1 MCSIA
6 GCFNPKISFNEYQEL
21 NKRLAHRGPD
31 NASVREYDFKD
42 KKLFLGHNRLSIQDL
57 STNANQPMENK
68 RFSIIFNGEIYNHL
82 EIRKNLSFKN
92 WRTHSDTETI
102 LFAFEELGIE
112 NALSKINGMFA
123 IALFDKV
130 ENRLYLIRDRIGIKP
145 LYYTFQNKE
154 FAFASEL
161 KGIPDHLR
169 KETSDKAL
177 IQFMSIGYIPADN
190 TFYKDLFKLKAG
202 RYIVFDGDNITLKR
216 YWKLSDKRLDISFDN
231 AVKQTHNLL
240 KSAVSYRLLADVE
253 VGCFL
258 SGGIDS
264 SLVAAIMSRLS
275 EKKIKTFSIGFED
288 KRYDE
293 SGYAKNV
300 ASLLKTDHYEYICR
314 PADIIKLIDNFDYYF
329 DEPFGDDS
337 GIPTMLLSDLASKH
351 VKATLSGDGGDEL
364 FLGYDRYFITD
375 KLFNILKY
383 FPKPLR
389 SAASFIMAKS
399 DKDKLEKLSYPVQ
412 RPSLAN
418 IYSVLASCVK
428 PWNLK
433 KIFTEEFISQT
444 WQNKELDLFLLQ
456 ETEPNI
462 KNNEIISALSIMDF
476 HLYLPDDILT
486 KVDRATMKYSL
497 EARVPILDH
506 RIAEFAYA
514 LPLKIKLAKGRKS
527 ILREILYKYLP
538 QKSFK
543 RPKKGFGV
551 PLKDWFK
558 KELKDLLYD
567 KLESLDNRF
576 NKKYLYKMAAE
587 HINNNKNYDY
597 IFWCLLR
604 LK

>member
-1 MCSIA
+1 M
-6 GCFNPKISFNEYQEL
+6 
-21 NKRLAHRGPD
+21 
-31 NASVREYDFKD
+31 
-42 KKLFLGHNRLSIQDL
+42 
-57 STNANQPMENK
+57 
-68 RFSIIFNGEIYNHL
+68 
-82 EIRKNLSFKN
+82 
-92 WRTHSDTETI
+92 
-102 LFAFEELGIE
+102 
-112 NALSKINGMFA
+112 
-123 IALFDKV
+123 
-130 ENRLYLIRDRIGIKP
+130 IRDRIGIKP

-154 FAFASEL
+154 FAFASEI

-190 TFYKDLFKLKAG
+190 TFYKGLFKLKAG
-202 RYIVFDGDNITLKR
+202 HYIVFDGDNVTLKR
-216 YWKLSDKRLDISFDN
+216 YWKLPDKTLDISFDH
-231 AVKQTHNLL
+231 AVEQTHHFLR
-240 KSAVSYRLLADVE
+240 SAVSYRLLADVE

-264 SLVAAIMSRLS
+264 SLVAAIMSLLS

-293 SGYAKNV
+293 SGYAKDV
-300 ASLLKTDHYEYICR
+300 ASLLKTDHYEYVCR

-337 GIPTMLLSDLASKH
+337 GMPTMLLSDLASKY

-375 KLFNILKY
+375 KLVNILKY

-389 SAASFIMAKS
+389 SAVSFIMAKS
-399 DKDKLEKLSYPVQ
+399 GKDKLEKLSYPVKH
-412 RPSLAN
+412 PSLAN
-418 IYSVLASCVK
+418 IYSLLASYVK
-428 PWNLK
+428 PWDLK
-433 KIFTEEFISQT
+433 KVFSEEFINQT

-462 KNNEIISALSIMDF
+462 KNNEIISALSIIDF
-476 HLYLPDDILT
+476 YCYLPDDILT

-506 RIAEFAYA
+506 RIVEFAYA

-538 QKSFK
+538 QKLIE
-543 RPKKGFGV
+543 RPKKGFGI
-551 PLKDWFK
+551 PLKEWFK
-558 KELKDLLYD
+558 KELKDILYD

-576 NKKYLYKMAAE
+576 NKKYLYKMAAD
-587 HINNNKNYDY
+587 HINNNKNYEY

>member
-1 MCSIA
+1 
-6 GCFNPKISFNEYQEL
+6 
-21 NKRLAHRGPD
+21 
-31 NASVREYDFKD
+31 
-42 KKLFLGHNRLSIQDL
+42 
-57 STNANQPMENK
+57 
-68 RFSIIFNGEIYNHL
+68 
-82 EIRKNLSFKN
+82 
-92 WRTHSDTETI
+92 
-102 LFAFEELGIE
+102 
-112 NALSKINGMFA
+112 MFA
-123 IALFDKV
+123 IALFDKL

-169 KETSDKAL
+169 KKTSDKAL

-202 RYIVFDGDNITLKR
+202 HYIVFDGDNIILKR

-389 SAASFIMAKS
+389 SAVSFIMAKS

-462 KNNEIISALSIMDF
+462 KNGLLIFLMILLLK
-476 HLYLPDDILT
+476 HLI
-486 KVDRATMKYSL
+486 
-497 EARVPILDH
+497 
-506 RIAEFAYA
+506 
-514 LPLKIKLAKGRKS
+514 
-527 ILREILYKYLP
+527 
-538 QKSFK
+538 
-543 RPKKGFGV
+543 V
-551 PLKDWFK
+551 PLITFLSPLW
-558 KELKDLLYD
+558 
-567 KLESLDNRF
+567 
-576 NKKYLYKMAAE
+576 
-587 HINNNKNYDY
+587 
-597 IFWCLLR
+597 
-604 LK
+604 